1 MFLVREVF
9 HAKPGK
15 AKELVKIFK
24 NMSGELEE
32 SGIKNTRILTDSAA
46 NYWTVII
53 ESEVEDLN
61 AYINMSHNASAS
73 VNKNESN
80 KEQTQEIKD
89 YRDLVI
95 GGFREIFRIEN

>member
-24 NMSGELEE
+24 SMTGDMEE
-32 SGIKNTRILTDSAA
+32 NGIKNIKILTDSSST
-46 NYWTVII
+46 YWTVIM

-61 AYINMSHNASAS
+61 AYLNMAHSVSAQG
-73 VNKNESN
+73 NQ
-80 KEQTQEIKD
+80 EQPKQEMAD
-89 YRDLVI
+89 YRDLVT
-95 GGFREIFRIEN
+95 GGYREVFRVE